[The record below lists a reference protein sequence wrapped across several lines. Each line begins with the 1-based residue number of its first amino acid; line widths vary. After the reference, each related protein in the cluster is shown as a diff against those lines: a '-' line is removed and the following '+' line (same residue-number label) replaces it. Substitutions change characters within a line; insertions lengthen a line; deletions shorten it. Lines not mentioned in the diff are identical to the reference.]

1 MDMPVLGCWNE
12 LDPMSQT
19 PQRRPYVSRTASF
32 ASGADSPVQVLEE
45 CLAEIDRREAAV
57 GAFTVI
63 DAAAARAA
71 AEASAERWRAGT
83 PLSSI
88 DGMPVGVKDMIDT
101 ADMVTGM
108 GSPLFDGYRPRFDAA
123 SVQGLRESG
132 AVILGKTVTTEFAS
146 THPRGTRNP
155 WDLTRTPGGSSSG
168 SAAAVG
174 CGMICGGLGT
184 QVVGSILRP
193 SGFCGAYGFKPSVGG
208 INRGGSLDYLSQ
220 SVTGTIAASL
230 ADAWAMARA
239 VADRVGGD
247 PGYPGLTGP
256 LTLPPSRRPARLA
269 LLRTAGWPI
278 LAAPARASL
287 ETALDRLRGVGVT
300 MLTPE
305 DCPALAAV
313 EAATAEALQI
323 TMGINAWEWRWPLG
337 SFVAR
342 DASVLSPSA
351 LERHVR
357 SQAMTQAE
365 YAALLARREAARAA
379 YAALAGQVDAVVSV
393 TAPGAAPVGLETT
406 GNPIFVV
413 PGSMLGA
420 PGVSLPVLEDG
431 GLPLGLQVLGF
442 PQGDADVFAVARW
455 IEDALRG

>member
-1 MDMPVLGCWNE
+1 
-12 LDPMSQT
+12 MSQT
-19 PQRRPYVSRTASF
+19 PQRRPYVTRTAMF

-45 CLAEIDRREAAV
+45 CLAEIDQREAAV

-63 DAAAARAA
+63 EAQAARDA
-71 AEASAERWRAGT
+71 AEASTKRWRANA
-83 PLSSI
+83 PVSAI

-101 ADMVTGM
+101 ADLVTGM
-108 GSPLFDGYRPRFDAA
+108 GSPLFNGYRPRFDAA
-123 SVQGLRESG
+123 SVQGLREAG
-132 AVILGKTVTTEFAS
+132 AVIVGKTVTTEFAS
-146 THPRGTRNP
+146 AQPRGTRNP
-155 WDLTRTPGGSSSG
+155 WDVTRTPGGSSSG

-174 CGMICGGLGT
+174 CGMLCGGLGT

-193 SGFCGAYGFKPSVGG
+193 SGFCGAYGFKPSAGG

-239 VADRVGGD
+239 IADRVGGD

-256 LTLPPSRRPARLA
+256 LTIPPPRRPARLA
-269 LLRTAGWPI
+269 LLRTVGWPI
-278 LAAPARASL
+278 LTAPARASL
-287 ETALDRLRGVGVT
+287 EAASDRLRTAGVT
-300 MLTPE
+300 VLTPE
-305 DCPALAAV
+305 DCGPLAAV
-313 EAATAEALQI
+313 EAATAEAHDV

-342 DASVLSPSA
+342 DASVLSQSA
-351 LERHVR
+351 LERHAR
-357 SQAMTQAE
+357 SQAMSQAE
-365 YAALLARREAARAA
+365 YAALLTRREAARAA
-379 YAALAGQVDAVVSV
+379 YAALAGQVDAVISV

-406 GNPIFVV
+406 GNPVFVV

-420 PGVSLPVLEDG
+420 PGVSLPVLNDN

-442 PQGDADVFAVARW
+442 PQRDASLFEAAGW
-455 IEDALRG
+455 IEDTLRA

>member
-1 MDMPVLGCWNE
+1 
-12 LDPMSQT
+12 MSQT

-32 ASGADSPVQVLEE
+32 ANTADSPVRVLEE
-45 CLAEIDRREAAV
+45 CLTEIDQREATVA
-57 GAFTVI
+57 AFTVI
-63 DAAAARAA
+63 DRQAAHAA
-71 AEASAERWRAGT
+71 AEASTKRWRANT
-83 PLSSI
+83 PLSAI

-101 ADMVTGM
+101 ADMVTAM

-123 SVQGLRESG
+123 SVQGLREAG

-146 THPRGTRNP
+146 AHPRGTRNP
-155 WDLTRTPGGSSSG
+155 WDVTRTPGGSSSG

-174 CGMICGGLGT
+174 CGMLSGGLGT

-230 ADAWAMARA
+230 ADVWAMARA

-256 LTLPPSRRPARLA
+256 LTVPPPQHPTRLA

-278 LAAPARASL
+278 LAAAARASL
-287 ETALDRLRGVGVT
+287 ESALDRLRAAGVT
-300 MLTPE
+300 VLTPA
-305 DCPALAAV
+305 DYDALAEV
-313 EAATAEALQI
+313 EAATAEAQSV

-351 LERHVR
+351 LERHAL

-365 YAALLARREAARAA
+365 YAALLARRQAARAA
-379 YAALAGQVDAVVSV
+379 YAALAGEVDAVISV

-406 GNPIFVV
+406 GNPVFVV

-420 PGVSLPVLEDG
+420 PGVSLPVLNDN

-442 PQGDADVFAVARW
+442 PQNDALLFAAAGW
-455 IEDALRG
+455 IEDTLRG

>member
-1 MDMPVLGCWNE
+1 
-12 LDPMSQT
+12 MSQP
-19 PQRRPYVSRTASF
+19 PQRRPYACRIPAF
-32 ASGADSPVQVLEE
+32 ASGGNSPLRVLEE

-63 DAAAARAA
+63 DAVGAHAA
-71 AEASAERWRAGT
+71 AEASAQRWQAGK
-83 PLSSI
+83 PLSAI

-108 GSPLFDGYRPRFDAA
+108 GSPLFDGYRPLFDAA
-123 SVQGLRESG
+123 SVQGLREAG
-132 AVILGKTVTTEFAS
+132 AVIVGKTVTTEFAS
-146 THPRGTRNP
+146 SHPRGTRNP
-155 WDLTRTPGGSSSG
+155 WDTTRTPGGSSSG

-174 CGMICGGLGT
+174 CGMLCGGLGT

-193 SGFCGAYGFKPSVGG
+193 AGFCGAYGFKPSVGG

-239 VADRVGGD
+239 IADRVGGD

-256 LTLPPSRRPARLA
+256 LTLPPPHRPTRLA

-278 LAAPARASL
+278 LTALARASL
-287 ETALDRLRGVGVT
+287 ESALDRLRAAGVAV
-300 MLTPE
+300 LTPE
-305 DCPALAAV
+305 ECPALREV
-313 EAATAEALQI
+313 EAAIAEAHQI

-342 DASVLSPSA
+342 DASRMSPSS
-351 LERHVR
+351 LERHAR
-357 SQAMTQAE
+357 SNTMRQSE
-365 YAALLARREAARAA
+365 YAALLARREAARDA

-393 TAPGAAPVGLETT
+393 TAPGAAPIGLETT

-413 PGSMLGA
+413 PGSLLGA
-420 PGVSLPVLEDG
+420 PGVTLPVLDDG

-442 PQGDADVFAVARW
+442 PQRDADLFGLAGWIDDAVR
-455 IEDALRG
+455 

>member
-1 MDMPVLGCWNE
+1 
-12 LDPMSQT
+12 
-19 PQRRPYVSRTASF
+19 
-32 ASGADSPVQVLEE
+32 
-45 CLAEIDRREAAV
+45 
-57 GAFTVI
+57 
-63 DAAAARAA
+63 
-71 AEASAERWRAGT
+71 
-83 PLSSI
+83 
-88 DGMPVGVKDMIDT
+88 
-101 ADMVTGM
+101 M

-132 AVILGKTVTTEFAS
+132 AVIVGKTVTTEFAS
-146 THPRGTRNP
+146 AHPRETRNP
-155 WDLTRTPGGSSSG
+155 WDLTRTPGGSSSE

-174 CGMICGGLGT
+174 CGMLCGGLGT

-239 VADRVGGD
+239 VAERVGGD
-247 PGYPGLTGP
+247 PGYPDLIGP
-256 LTLPPSRRPARLA
+256 LTLPPSQRPARLA

-278 LAAPARASL
+278 LAATARASL
-287 ETALDRLRGVGVT
+287 EAALDRLRAAGVKI
-300 MLTPE
+300 LTP
-305 DCPALAAV
+305 DVCPELAAV
-313 EAATAEALQI
+313 EAATAEAQQI

-351 LERHVR
+351 LERHAR

-365 YAALLARREAARAA
+365 YGSLLARRDAARAA
-379 YAALAGQVDAVVSV
+379 YAALAVQVDAMISV
-393 TAPGAAPVGLETT
+393 TAPGAAPFGLETT

-413 PGSMLGA
+413 PGPMLGT
-420 PGVSLPVLEDG
+420 PGVSLPMLDDG

-442 PQGDADVFAVARW
+442 PQGDAGLFAVAGW
-455 IEDALRG
+455 VEDALHG

>member
-1 MDMPVLGCWNE
+1 MIDI
-12 LDPMSQT
+12 
-19 PQRRPYVSRTASF
+19 PQRRPYVSRTTAF

-45 CLAEIDRREAAV
+45 CLTEIDRREAAV

-63 DAAAARAA
+63 DTTTARAA
-71 AEASAERWRAGT
+71 ATASAERWRAGK
-83 PLSSI
+83 PLSAV

-108 GSPLFDGYRPRFDAA
+108 GSPLFDGYRPLFDAA

-146 THPRGTRNP
+146 AHPRGTRNP
-155 WDLTRTPGGSSSG
+155 WDPARTPGGSSSG

-174 CGMICGGLGT
+174 CGMLCGGLGT

-193 SGFCGAYGFKPSVGG
+193 SGYCAAYGFKPSVGA

-220 SVTGTIAASL
+220 SVTGVIAASL

-247 PGYPGLTGP
+247 PGYPGLIGP
-256 LTLPPSRRPARLA
+256 LTLPPSRQPARLA

-287 ETALDRLRGVGVT
+287 EAALDRLRAAGVT
-300 MLTPE
+300 VLLPE

-313 EAATAEALQI
+313 EAATAEAQPI
-323 TMGINAWEWRWPLG
+323 TMGINAWEWRWPLA

-342 DASVLSPSA
+342 DASALSQSA
-351 LERHVR
+351 RERHAR

-365 YAALLARREAARAA
+365 YAALLARREQARAA
-379 YAALAGQVDAVVSV
+379 YATLAAHADAVVSV

-420 PGVSLPVLEDG
+420 PGVSLPVLDDD

-442 PQGDADVFAVARW
+442 PQNDSALFAVAGW

>member
-1 MDMPVLGCWNE
+1 
-12 LDPMSQT
+12 MSQI
-19 PQRRPYVSRTASF
+19 PYRRPYVSRTFSF
-32 ASGADSPVQVLEE
+32 TSSADSPVQVLEE
-45 CLAEIDRREAAV
+45 CLAKIDQREAAV

-63 DAAAARAA
+63 EAQAARAA
-71 AEASAERWRAGT
+71 AEASTKRWRANA
-83 PLSSI
+83 PLSAI

-101 ADMVTGM
+101 TTMVTGM

-146 THPRGTRNP
+146 AHPRGTRNP

-174 CGMICGGLGT
+174 CGMLCGGLGT

-256 LTLPPSRRPARLA
+256 LTIPPPRCPTRLA
-269 LLRTAGWPI
+269 LLRTAGWPS

-287 ETALDRLRGVGVT
+287 EAALDQLRMAGVT
-300 MLTPE
+300 VLTPE
-305 DCPALAAV
+305 NCEALAAV
-313 EAATAEALQI
+313 EAATTEAQQV
-323 TMGINAWEWRWPLG
+323 TMGINVWEWRWPLG

-342 DASVLSPSA
+342 DASALSQSA
-351 LERHVR
+351 MERHAR

-365 YAALLARREAARAA
+365 YAALLGRRETARAA
-379 YAALAGQVDAVVSV
+379 YAALARQADAVMSV
-393 TAPGAAPVGLETT
+393 TAPGAAPAGLETT
-406 GNPIFVV
+406 GNPVFVV

-420 PGVSLPVLEDG
+420 PGVSLPVLNDN
-431 GLPLGLQVLGF
+431 GLPLGLQILGF
-442 PQGDADVFAVARW
+442 PQGDASLFATAGW
-455 IEDALRG
+455 IEDTLRG

>member
-1 MDMPVLGCWNE
+1 
-12 LDPMSQT
+12 MSISQK
-19 PQRRPYVSRTASF
+19 PQRRPYLSRTASF
-32 ASGADSPVQVLEE
+32 ASGVDSPVQVLEE
-45 CLAEIDRREAAV
+45 CLAEIERREAEV

-63 DAAAARAA
+63 DAARARAS
-71 AEASAERWRAGT
+71 AEASAARWRAAT
-83 PLSSI
+83 PLSAV

-108 GSPLFDGYRPRFDAA
+108 GSPLYDGYRPLFDAA
-123 SVQGLRESG
+123 SVQGLREAG
-132 AVILGKTVTTEFAS
+132 AVIVGKTVTTEFAS
-146 THPRGTRNP
+146 SHPRGTRNP
-155 WDLTRTPGGSSSG
+155 WDLARTPGGSSSG

-174 CGMICGGLGT
+174 CGMLCGGLGT

-230 ADAWAMARA
+230 ADAWAMAR
-239 VADRVGGD
+239 VIADRVGGD

-256 LTLPPSRRPARLA
+256 LTLPAPRRPTRLG
-269 LLRTAGWPI
+269 LLRTAGWPN

-287 ETALDRLRGVGVT
+287 EGAVDRLHAAGVT
-300 MLTPE
+300 VLTPE
-305 DCPALAAV
+305 DCPALAAI
-313 EAATAEALQI
+313 EEATADALQI
-323 TMGINAWEWRWPLG
+323 TAGINAWEWRWPLG

-342 DASVLSPSA
+342 DASVLSASA
-351 LERHVR
+351 LERHAR
-357 SQAMTQAE
+357 SNAMTQAE
-365 YAALLARREAARAA
+365 YAALLTKRDRARTT
-379 YAALAGQVDAVVSV
+379 YAALHQHVEAVISV

-413 PGSMLGA
+413 PGSLLGA
-420 PGVSLPVLEDG
+420 PGVSLPLLDDG

-442 PQGDADVFAVARW
+442 PQADADTFAVAGW
-455 IEDALRG
+455 IEDALR